1 MLDNFNSDNA
11 AELAA
16 AAMVAGGYFGR
27 PYLESYRNATAEH
40 PSPHPA
46 INQMKPFLKAM
57 EERIQEFEPEYS
69 AKDKI
74 KIIPDDAARKPPFGI
89 NPHASK
95 ASNSR
100 LSKSN
105 RAKFG
110 VDNIV
115 SINPYHDDA
124 SLAHELGHTVT
135 QRTPIGNQIHK
146 AKTIMR
152 SRPNVKNATT
162 LATLLAPA
170 LASYMQEGDDDFAT
184 ALGLGLAIN
193 APTLMDEA
201 FATGEGF
208 NLMNRAGKPGT
219 MGQKARMAGSFLTY
233 TMAPVISAAI
243 GSTAGN
249 VLEDTI

>member
-1 MLDNFNSDNA
+1 MIDNINSDNA

-27 PYLESYRNATAEH
+27 PYLDNFRNATPDN
-40 PSPHPA
+40 PSPNPA
-46 INQMKPFLKAM
+46 RKQIKPFLKAM
-57 EERIQEFEPEYS
+57 EERIQEFEPNYKADEKMRVVPS
-69 AKDKI
+69 QTGVST
-74 KIIPDDAARKPPFGI
+74 FGLTD
-89 NPHASK
+89 HQSK
-95 ASNSR
+95 ASNMR
-100 LSKSN
+100 LDAAR
-105 RAKFG
+105 RAHYG

-162 LATLLAPA
+162 IATLLAPA
-170 LASYMQEGDDDFAT
+170 LASYIQEGDDDFAT

-219 MGQKARMAGSFLTY
+219 LGQKARMAGSFLTY